1 MNILFDTIH
10 ALNKEEIRNFKLY
23 VNRLD
28 YGSDRKDLQLFD
40 MIKKSNPESIDDQII
55 CNKLDIQNKNN
66 YYFLKHR
73 LQDEINKSL
82 LNLHID
88 NKINNEILYHLFLYN
103 IYYAKNK
110 YSICY
115 IHLSKAEKIALKNE
129 SYDMLENIYSELI
142 KLSLDYFEIDPYS
155 VQVKRNQNLDLLNAL
170 REIDQ
175 LQAMLHFN
183 LRKHQNFA
191 AKDKSLLSKLE
202 KKISQVESNAL
213 LQNIRSVKTKIYKSV
228 SQVLLQHKNYKDLEA
243 YVQKTFLFFQSKN
256 WFLKD
261 NHELKIQMLIY
272 IINSKLA
279 IKKDEKILEVCAELK
294 KALEEHEHI
303 FYDKYIF
310 YYYQGLTLYYQNKD
324 WNRVVTTLT
333 GLEQS
338 QLPGLSSQYHKFFI
352 TLNLCISYFN
362 LGSFK
367 KSNLYIEKLFKLDI
381 YKKLDTGIQLK
392 ASVLKILISYE
403 FEFENLELQAIKKIK
418 KTFQKILN
426 KKDFKNDNLILNMVE
441 KIVKEENYLQ
451 SKYLKTLYS
460 NTLEALEVV
469 DNSESQLLNYATWLD
484 AKTKSI

>member
-1 MNILFDTIH
+1 MRLLFETVH
-10 ALNKEEIRNFKLY
+10 ALSKEEIRNFKLY
-23 VNRLD
+23 INRMD
-28 YGSDRKDLQLFD
+28 YGSDRKDIRLFD
-40 MIKKSNPESIDDQII
+40 LIKKNNLEKIDDTFIFD
-55 CNKLDIQNKNN
+55 KLDIQNKNN

-88 NKINNEILYHLFLYN
+88 SKINNEILYHLFLHN
-103 IYYAKNK
+103 IYYSKNK

-115 IHLSKAEKIALKNE
+115 THLLKAEKIAVKNE
-129 SYDMLENIYSELI
+129 AYDMLENIYSELI
-142 KLSLDYFEIDPYS
+142 KLSLDYFEIDPYPI
-155 VQVKRNQNLDLLNAL
+155 QVKRNQNLDLLNAL
-170 REIDQ
+170 REIDH

-191 AKDKSLLSKLE
+191 ARDKSLLSKLE
-202 KKISQVESNAL
+202 KKISLVESNLL

-228 SQVLLQHKNYKDLEA
+228 SQILLQNKNYKDLED
-243 YVQKTFLFFQSKN
+243 YVQKTFLFFQSNN

-279 IKKDEKILEVCAELK
+279 NKKDEKILEVCTQLK
-294 KALEEHEHI
+294 KVLEEYDQL

-324 WNRVVTTLT
+324 WNRVVSTLT

-362 LGSFK
+362 LRSFK
-367 KSNLYIEKLFKLDI
+367 TSNQYIEKLFKLDI

-392 ASVLKILISYE
+392 TSVLKILISYE
-403 FEFENLELQAIKKIK
+403 FAFEDLELQAIKKVK
-418 KTFQKILN
+418 KSFQKILN
-426 KKDFKNDNLILNMVE
+426 KKDFKNDSLILNLIE
-441 KIVKEENYLQ
+441 KIVKEELFLQ
-451 SKYLKTLYS
+451 RKILKQAYY
-460 NTLEALEVV
+460 NTIILLDAE
-469 DNSESQLLNYATWLD
+469 NNTESQLLNYKTWLD
-484 AKTKSI
+484 GKIRSI